1 LAQIGRT
8 DYAGGFK
15 TFEVMKDTL
24 LFILTHIVDHP
35 EAVSVEETTEDSRIL
50 LHVRAHQ
57 EDFGKI
63 IGKNGRIIKA
73 IRDLIKLIAIK
84 ENQYV
89 DVVLDEE

>member
-1 LAQIGRT
+1 
-8 DYAGGFK
+8 
-15 TFEVMKDTL
+15 MKDTL
-24 LFILTHIVDHP
+24 LYILSRIVDHP
-35 EAVSVEETTEDSRIL
+35 DDISVEETTENSRTI

-73 IRDLIKLIAIK
+73 IRDLIKLIAIR
-84 ENQYV
+84 ENAYV